1 MRIALLCATQR
12 GCRFLEKLSDL
23 RPQDEIIVFSFREES
38 WEPPFLDDIR
48 SLTIL
53 RGGRFIESKEVG
65 SHYLDKFREPEAID
79 LMLVVSWR
87 YLLPPDVYQL
97 PRLGTFVFHDS
108 LLPEYRGFSPTVWA
122 IINGND
128 HTGVTL
134 FEIAEEV
141 DSGDII
147 DQQRIEINLDD
158 NIATVM
164 EKVTQVYLEIL
175 ERNLD
180 KLFADDAPRTPQ
192 DHSLATYTCKRLPE
206 DNQID
211 WTGSSESIYNLIR
224 GVSKPYTG
232 AYTYLSDE
240 KMYIWSA
247 KRITNLNYIG
257 SIPGRVAKVIPEI
270 GSVVLTGNGALQVTE
285 VQLQGEEIQC
295 AAQVLNSITQTL
307 GRTGK
312 HLM

>member
-12 GCRFLEKLSDL
+12 GYHFLEKLSDL
-23 RPQDEIIVFSFREES
+23 RPQDEIIVFSFREEP

-48 SLTIL
+48 ALACS
-53 RGGRFIESKEVG
+53 RGYRFVESKKVA
-65 SHYLDKFREPEAID
+65 SHYLDEFWETEEID

-87 YLLPPDVYQL
+87 YLLPADVYQL

-108 LLPEYRGFSPTVWA
+108 LLPEYRGFAPTVWA
-122 IINGND
+122 IINGNN

-147 DQQRIEINLDD
+147 DQQRVNINLDD
-158 NIATVM
+158 TIAIVM

-180 KLFADDAPRTPQ
+180 KLLAGDATRTPQ
-192 DHSLATYTCKRLPE
+192 DHFLATYTCKRLPE

-211 WTGSSESIYNLIR
+211 WNCSSESIYNLIR
-224 GVSKPYTG
+224 AVSQPYTG
-232 AYTYLSDE
+232 AYTYLLG
-240 KMYIWSA
+240 KKIFIWSA
-247 KRITNLNYIG
+247 KRMTKINYIG
-257 SIPGRVAKVIPEI
+257 SIPGRVVKVLPDF
-270 GSVVLTGNGALQVTE
+270 GSVVLTGDGALLVIQV
-285 VQLQGEEIQC
+285 QRHAEEILC
-295 AAQVLNSITQTL
+295 ADKVLNSINQTL
-307 GRTGK
+307 GYTGK
-312 HLM
+312 TS